1 LNLASSSSAATGAR
15 SHAVELVIA
24 AILGLLGIRSLVH
37 WLRVDFPATT
47 VAEHVLFSLHVM
59 ARVGTWFGL
68 AVAFLG
74 YALVSEPQRFRW
86 FVAVILVLAGVQL
99 LTAASLGLGVTS
111 RERRRRDPGEEPDGS
126 G

>member
-1 LNLASSSSAATGAR
+1 MILVPSSSAAAGSG
-15 SHAVELVIA
+15 SHVIELVIA
-24 AILGLLGIRSLVH
+24 SILGLLGIRSLVY
-37 WLRVDFPATT
+37 WLRIDFPATT
-47 VAEHVLFSLHVM
+47 VSEHVLFSLHVM

-74 YALVSEPQRFRW
+74 YAVVSEPQRFRW

-111 RERRRRDPGEEPDGS
+111 RERRGGGPSEEPDGS

>member
-1 LNLASSSSAATGAR
+1 VILASSSGAASGSG
-15 SHAVELVIA
+15 SHVVEFVIA

-37 WLRVDFPATT
+37 WLRVEFPATT

-68 AVAFLG
+68 AVAFIG
-74 YALVSEPQRFRW
+74 YALVAEPQRFRW
-86 FVAVILVLAGVQL
+86 FVAVILLLAGVQL

-111 RERRRRDPGEEPDGS
+111 RERRRRGPEEESDGS